1 MDYKKL
7 IVVNFDDLKKIILDI
22 INEVQ
27 KPETTPQPG
36 AEWLTAQEYGSR
48 VNRSAQAV
56 RRWARGG
63 AVETRVFGGVTLYRW
78 REV

>member
-1 MDYKKL
+1 MDYNKL
-7 IVVNFDDLKKIILDI
+7 LVVNVEDLKKIILDI
-22 INEVQ
+22 FSEVQ
-27 KPETTPQPG
+27 KTETTPQPG
-36 AEWLTAQEYGSR
+36 AEWLTAQEYGQR

-78 REV
+78 KEA